1 MQLDP
6 ARAHVLYLEPN
17 LRSPDGHGR
26 NHGSVGPHH
35 VHMDPSVGA
44 WFILCSY
51 TLGLIF
57 FGYSASFPLP
67 FFAGFIWHW
76 LCAVGTFLSCG
87 HLPSP
92 CLCTSFYFSFSGA
105 LTLIPLNCR

>member
-44 WFILCSY
+44 
-51 TLGLIF
+51 
-57 FGYSASFPLP
+57 
-67 FFAGFIWHW
+67 
-76 LCAVGTFLSCG
+76 CG